1 MQMPMQISLD
11 EILSMLL
18 ARVDNLA
25 FNDENIKTK
34 FNILARVMYK
44 KGLITDEDVVDSIRE
59 EHRVLKELGVIQ
71 ELPTDDVINTIAE
84 GILQWVKGDVK
95 AIKRA
100 MEEYE
105 KKVLEISKQQAG
117 KPKIDV
123 ASPAVLQ
130 QLDKLS
136 GKGSKGG
143 GKLIL

>member
-11 EILSMLL
+11 EIISMLL

-34 FNILARVMYK
+34 FNILARVLYK
-44 KGLITDEDVVDSIRE
+44 KGLITDDDVIDSIRE
-59 EHRVLKELGVIQ
+59 EHRVLKELGAIQ
-71 ELPTDDVINTIAE
+71 EMPADDVIKTIAE

-95 AIKRA
+95 AIKKA

-105 KKVLEISKQQAG
+105 KKVQEMSKQQAS
-117 KPKIDV
+117 KPRIDV

-136 GKGSKGG
+136 GKSAKGG